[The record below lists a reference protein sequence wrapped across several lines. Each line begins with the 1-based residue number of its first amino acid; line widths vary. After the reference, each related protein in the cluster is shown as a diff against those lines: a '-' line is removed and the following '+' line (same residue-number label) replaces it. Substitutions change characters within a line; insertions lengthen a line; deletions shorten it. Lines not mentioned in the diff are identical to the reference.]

1 MQNINSPLINSNLAL
16 HFVLGTYHILLRN
29 MTLQKQWV
37 SWPFLHIKHSFSCR
51 FLHNSHSKRW
61 PGISSLRFLG
71 SSSKFSWRRSNP
83 QISVLS
89 SRPCWEEVATSLKR
103 DYKAFFPALF
113 KDAIFE
119 DKGKSVLGP
128 FFTQDIDTYSAPSMF
143 RIQMNNV
150 QKVHLWNP
158 VMSILTISAAL
169 MGLYKELLSS
179 YRINK
184 VN

>member
-1 MQNINSPLINSNLAL
+1 MQNINSLLINSNLAL

-61 PGISSLRFLG
+61 PGISSLPFLG

-83 QISVLS
+83 QRIIVHISVLS

-103 DYKAFFPALF
+103 DYQSLFSSALQRRHLRRQREICAW
-113 KDAIFE
+113 AIFHTRHSHVFCS
-119 DKGKSVLGP
+119 KH
-128 FFTQDIDTYSAPSMF
+128 
-143 RIQMNNV
+143 V
-150 QKVHLWNP
+150 QN
-158 VMSILTISAAL
+158 SN
-169 MGLYKELLSS
+169 E
-179 YRINK
+179 
-184 VN
+184 